1 MIGIS
6 FMMFYPLATL
16 GGFITSKLTFL
27 GFYVPRLVIIL
38 IYFALQLVVEIY
50 LGVQTRLNPDVDVFS
65 LGVFRVFAAL
75 GTIIFLIWAV
85 YFIYTLQRCVIVIKQ
100 HPKAIKG
107 RYRSVILFIA
117 LYTIV
122 FHIIQLLSGIIRF
135 SNRGA
140 IDCVRNF
147 IGATFSV
154 MMGILLLPTN
164 RDRMTSTT
172 LEGALH
178 PKVKKGESPSS
189 EVSSVASESVE
200 EKEEKPSY
208 PQEEEENIDLE
219 GGFTGDIGEDR
230 QW

>member
-1 MIGIS
+1 
-6 FMMFYPLATL
+6 MMFYPLATL

-75 GTIIFLIWAV
+75 GTIVFLIWAV

-117 LYTIV
+117 IYTIV

-135 SNRGA
+135 GNRGA

-154 MMGILLLPTN
+154 MMGILLLPTD
-164 RDRMTSTT
+164 RERMTSTT